1 MRRLFL
7 ISVLPALMVASV
19 PAVSSATSIPGPAG
33 KIVFT
38 SGRVPAVGLSEM
50 NVGDAG
56 ARIYVADYPGGTPVQ
71 VTTLPAGETVRH
83 RQPNW
88 SPDHSR
94 IAYAGGSG
102 TIFALWVLDLRTGS
116 QTEIVPPTVGLD
128 RPSWSPDGTQIA
140 YGAEG
145 DLWVKGV
152 EPETTPIRVTDNVG
166 TTEERPV
173 WSHDGKT
180 LYYDRGVF
188 PFELGIK
195 RDLYK
200 ISPIDANSLETQITS
215 GESDDWQ
222 PSLSPDGK
230 TLCFLRGPLPLS
242 DKSTIQLVGVNGGL
256 VTPFSSTTGGSI
268 NCVWSPDGSLI
279 LYTQG
284 IFGAGDL
291 ALRDTSGNIQS
302 VPESWKVPGHFD
314 GNSDW
319 ATNFSPKC
327 DSKLAQIGVN
337 QFTTLKLS
345 CTDPDFGF
353 GKEPPTPTPLESDAL
368 EIAMGPSHGTI
379 GGLSDDGKVIYTPN
393 KDFQGSDAFTYT
405 GTDGTSEAL
414 PASVTIQV
422 GQQSS
427 TVDQTPPSISGISVS
442 AKKWRLGSALAK
454 ISKVPVGTTISFR
467 LSEAARAT
475 LTFQR
480 QGPGRKSG
488 KNCVKQTS
496 GNKSHPKCTRYIN
509 AGSIN
514 ADAKAGQNKVR
525 FQGLLTKTRKLSLGG
540 YRVVVGA
547 RDAAG
552 NKASRNG
559 PTFTIVA
566 G

>member
-1 MRRLFL
+1 MRRF
-7 ISVLPALMVASV
+7 VLTSAVTLLVVVSV

-33 KIVFT
+33 KIAFT
-38 SGRVPAVGLSEM
+38 SGRPSNGVPAPNL
-50 NVGDAG
+50 GDAG
-56 ARIYVADYPGGTPVQ
+56 ARIFVADFPSGTPVQ
-71 VTTLPAGETVRH
+71 VTTLPEGAAVRH

-94 IAYAGGSG
+94 IAYAAGSG
-102 TIFALWVLDLRTGS
+102 TVFALWILDLRTGS
-116 QTEIVPPTVGLD
+116 QTQIVPPTIGLD
-128 RPSWSPDGTQIA
+128 RPSWSPDGAQIA

-145 DLWVKGV
+145 DLWVKGM
-152 EPETTPIRVTDNVG
+152 EPETAPVAVTNNVG

-173 WSHDGKT
+173 WSPDGNT
-180 LYYDRGVF
+180 LYYDRGLF
-188 PFELGIK
+188 PFETGIK
-195 RDLYK
+195 RDIYK
-200 ISPIDANSLETQITS
+200 ISPIDADSLETQITS

-222 PSLSPDGK
+222 PSVSPDGK
-230 TLCFLRGPLPLS
+230 TLCFLRGPAPLS

-256 VTPFSSTTGGSI
+256 LTPFSNSTGGSI
-268 NCVWSPDGSLI
+268 NCVWSPDGSQI

-284 IFGAGDL
+284 TFGAGDL

-302 VPESWKVPGHFD
+302 VPESWKAKEHFD
-314 GNSDW
+314 GNADW

-337 QFTTLKLS
+337 QFTTINLS
-345 CTDPDFGF
+345 CTDPDSGF
-353 GKEPPTPTPLESDAL
+353 GAEPPTPTPLESDAM

-379 GGLSDDGKVIYTPN
+379 GGLSDGKVIYTPN
-393 KDFQGSDAFTYT
+393 KDFQGADAFTYT
-405 GTDGTSEAL
+405 GTDGTSNAL

-422 GQQSS
+422 GNPQAAAG
-427 TVDQTPPSISGISVS
+427 DHTPPTISAVKASV
-442 AKKWRLGSALAK
+442 KRWRLGNSLAK
-454 ISKVPVGTTISFR
+454 ISKAPVGTTISFT
-467 LSEAARAT
+467 LSEAARST
-475 LTFQR
+475 LTFQSAKA
-480 QGPGRKSG
+480 GRKSG

-496 GNKSHPKCTRYIN
+496 TNKTRPSCTRYVN

-514 ADAKAGQNKVR
+514 LNAKAGQNKVR
-525 FQGLLTKTRKLSLGG
+525 FQGLLTKTRKLSLGS

-559 PTFTIVA
+559 PTFTIVQ

>member
-1 MRRLFL
+1 
-7 ISVLPALMVASV
+7 
-19 PAVSSATSIPGPAG
+19 
-33 KIVFT
+33 
-38 SGRVPAVGLSEM
+38 M
-50 NVGDAG
+50 NNTA
-56 ARIYVADYPGGTPVQ
+56 
-71 VTTLPAGETVRH
+71 
-83 RQPNW
+83 
-88 SPDHSR
+88 
-94 IAYAGGSG
+94 
-102 TIFALWVLDLRTGS
+102 
-116 QTEIVPPTVGLD
+116 
-128 RPSWSPDGTQIA
+128 
-140 YGAEG
+140 
-145 DLWVKGV
+145 
-152 EPETTPIRVTDNVG
+152 
-166 TTEERPV
+166 
-173 WSHDGKT
+173 
-180 LYYDRGVF
+180 
-188 PFELGIK
+188 
-195 RDLYK
+195 
-200 ISPIDANSLETQITS
+200 
-215 GESDDWQ
+215 
-222 PSLSPDGK
+222 
-230 TLCFLRGPLPLS
+230 
-242 DKSTIQLVGVNGGL
+242 TIQLVGVNGGL
-256 VTPFSSTTGGSI
+256 VTPFSTTTGGSI
-268 NCVWSPDGSLI
+268 NCVWSPDGSEI

-284 IFGAGDL
+284 VFGAGDL
-291 ALRDTSGNIQS
+291 TLRDTSGNIQS
-302 VPESWKVPGHFD
+302 VPGSWQAPEHFD

-327 DSKLAQIGVN
+327 DPKLAQIGVN
-337 QFTTLKLS
+337 QFTTIKLS

-368 EIAMGPSHGTI
+368 EIVMGPSHGTI

-422 GQQSS
+422 GQKSS
-427 TVDQTPPSISGISVS
+427 SGDRTPPSISGISVS
-442 AKKWRLGSALAK
+442 AKRWRLGSALAK
-454 ISKVPVGTTISFR
+454 ISKAPVGTTISFR

-480 QGPGRKSG
+480 QGPGRRSG

-496 GNKSHPKCTRYIN
+496 GNKGHPRCTRYVN

-552 NKASRNG
+552 NRASRNG